1 MAKKSYETFY
11 KIVERNFFSAMQQLS
26 VDEQTEIKDDFL
38 RENFWWEEISNCNWR
53 VFTKFNLSCI
63 KSRKR

>member
-11 KIVERNFFSAMQQLS
+11 NIVERNFFSTMQQLS

-53 VFTKFNLSCI
+53 VFIKFN
-63 KSRKR
+63 